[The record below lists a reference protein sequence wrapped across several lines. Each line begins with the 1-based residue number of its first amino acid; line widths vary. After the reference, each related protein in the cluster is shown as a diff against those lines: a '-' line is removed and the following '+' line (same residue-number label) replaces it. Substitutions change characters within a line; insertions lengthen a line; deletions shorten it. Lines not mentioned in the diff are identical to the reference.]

1 MKVKIS
7 VEVDKHVL
15 EIIRKYHPEVKISP
29 LVNKLLHEWVNEQIM
44 NSNTT
49 SEKEGM

>member
-7 VEVDKHVL
+7 VEVDKQVL

-29 LVNKLLHEWVNEQIM
+29 LVNKLLHEWVNEQIIGED
-44 NSNTT
+44 T
-49 SEKEGM
+49 EEGE